1 MELDL
6 TTIQKIFMSNYD
18 SRAKYHDW
26 FHVSTVSSRALE
38 IAVNEGDFTE
48 RELLLLSLA
57 CYMHDI
63 GYDINAISDVD
74 NVERSVGIFKK
85 NANKLLRDISNEKV
99 ELVVSLIRATKY
111 PHEQPNNLLE
121 SIIQDA
127 DLTQCWDSKSSSI
140 AQRLMAEGKEVA
152 ELFFPEITLLNTDF
166 AKNKTVDVIKEQK
179 KTMSSY
185 LYNKA
190 LIDVVR
196 AYEGGYRQD
205 IKKDSLE
212 ALKLVR
218 ELFKD

>member
-6 TTIQKIFMSNYD
+6 AIIQKIFMSNYD
-18 SRAKYHDW
+18 SRAVYHNW

-38 IAVNEGDFTE
+38 ISENEGEFTE

-63 GYDINAISDVD
+63 GYDINADSDVD
-74 NVERSVGIFKK
+74 NVENSVKIFKK
-85 NANKLLRDISNEKV
+85 NANKLLCDISNEEV
-99 ELVVSLIRATKY
+99 ELVASLIRATKY
-111 PHEQPNNLLE
+111 PHEEPNNLLE

-127 DLTQCWDSKSSSI
+127 DLTQCWDSKPMSNVQCLI
-140 AQRLMAEGKEVA
+140 AEGKDVA
-152 ELFFPEITLLNTDF
+152 DVFFPEITLLNTDF
-166 AKNKTVDVIKEQK
+166 AKNKTVDVLKEEK
-179 KTMSSY
+179 KAMSSY

-205 IKKDSLE
+205 IKRDSLE

>member
-1 MELDL
+1 MKLELAIIHK
-6 TTIQKIFMSNYD
+6 TFMSNYD
-18 SRAKYHDW
+18 SRAVYHNW
-26 FHVSTVSSRALE
+26 FHVSTVSGRALE

-63 GYDINAISDVD
+63 GYDINADSDVD
-74 NVERSVGIFKK
+74 NVENSVKIFKK
-85 NANKLLRDISNEKV
+85 NANKLLCGISDEEV
-99 ELVVSLIRATKY
+99 ELVASLIRATKY
-111 PHEQPNNLLE
+111 PHEEPTNLLE

-127 DLTQCWDSKSSSI
+127 DLTQCWDSKPSSI
-140 AQRLMAEGKEVA
+140 AQRLMAEGKEVE

-179 KTMSSY
+179 KSMSSY

-190 LIDVVR
+190 LMDVVR

-212 ALKLVR
+212 ALKIIN
-218 ELFKD
+218 ELF